1 MLKRRRN
8 RADNLVHDPGCL
20 AREARSRPPLQFSL
34 GVVRHTVMVVIP
46 NPASD
51 HLLWTERDVAL
62 SCASIPAATLE
73 DRPRVTLAVAIA
85 LCIVWNLSPNDS
97 NDTRGNPGDATQAN
111 LLTTL
116 GGGGMFYSANNHNFE
131 GITGGPQLPAGVSSI
146 AEIDIGL
153 TYVAGDQASTGPNVI
168 SIVAPRRSILVMTAY
183 SQRTRT
189 CWGILRV
196 VRTRAS
202 PFFPAYPSTASMG
215 TFYFRGTSSA
225 SADCMAATVMPT
237 ALNTTG
243 FPAA

>member
-1 MLKRRRN
+1 V
-8 RADNLVHDPGCL
+8 RAFLRGTWKVDL
-20 AREARSRPPLQFSL
+20 AL
-34 GVVRHTVMVVIP
+34 
-46 NPASD
+46 
-51 HLLWTERDVAL
+51 
-62 SCASIPAATLE
+62 
-73 DRPRVTLAVAIA
+73 TLAVAIA

-153 TYVAGDQASTGPNVI
+153 TYIAGYQASTGPNIV
-168 SIVAPRRSILVMTAY
+168 SIVAPGRSVLVVTAY
-183 SQRTRT
+183 SKAIQT

-196 VRTRAS
+196 ARSRAG
-202 PFFPAYPSTASMG
+202 PYFAAFPSTASVG
-215 TFYFRGTSSA
+215 TYYFRGGSSS
-225 SADCMAATVMPT
+225 SADCAAAMVIPT

-243 FPAA
+243 FPAV

>member
-1 MLKRRRN
+1 MRGFLRGTWKV
-8 RADNLVHDPGCL
+8 DL
-20 AREARSRPPLQFSL
+20 PL
-34 GVVRHTVMVVIP
+34 
-46 NPASD
+46 
-51 HLLWTERDVAL
+51 
-62 SCASIPAATLE
+62 
-73 DRPRVTLAVAIA
+73 TLAVAIA

-131 GITGGPQLPAGVSSI
+131 GITGGPELPAGVSSI

-153 TYVAGDQASTGPNVI
+153 TFILGDQSSPAPNVV
-168 SIVAPRRSILVMTAY
+168 SVNAPSRSVLVMTSY
-183 SQRTRT
+183 SKLLRT

-196 VRTRAS
+196 AHARAAAY
-202 PFFPAYPSTASMG
+202 FPAYPATASVG
-215 TFYFRGTSSA
+215 TFYFHGGSSA